1 MKDMYIN
8 MLYRHLFIYALLAVC
23 HVAFAM
29 QESEIA
35 RLDRELQRKAYY
47 DLQKQLRIQE
57 IQQNTSVSTYQKYVL
72 LFEEYQSFNYD
83 TAFSFVNKMIDEA
96 RLLSHPGYESKAE
109 LKRAFIYLSS
119 GLFHESVEVFE
130 HINPAKLDKE
140 DRIYYYTHFAR
151 LKYDMADYVQGD
163 LSYNYITEGN
173 SLSEKALALIDPADT
188 VLYWSTS
195 ALHKLKMNNYSR
207 AIEQF
212 KIALACHS
220 VSEHE
225 KAIAYS
231 SIAHAYIMLNQT
243 DIADSY
249 LIQAAISDLKSSTK
263 ETTALALVA
272 QRLHQTGDLRHAA
285 YYIRQAMDDAEY
297 YNARHRQLSVGRIM
311 PIIEQ
316 EQLITLEHTNH
327 RITVQSTLL
336 YILLTALVITL
347 VILANRIRAIRKAQS
362 TIQNMNDKLLETN
375 RIKEEYIGTSCCS
388 MSDLLT
394 RLERYE
400 RFVRRKAQEKRTDEL
415 TVIPN
420 YIDAHICRRDFYKQ
434 FDQSFLHIFPNFIR
448 DFNALLRE
456 GEEITVKS
464 NELLST
470 ELRIFAL
477 IRLGINDNEQ
487 ISKVLDYSINTVY
500 TYKTR
505 VRNRS
510 DLDNEAFFR
519 AVMNIQSF

>member
-1 MKDMYIN
+1 MS
-8 MLYRHLFIYALLAVC
+8 YRHLFFWVLCFLFPAV
-23 HVAFAM
+23 FAM
-29 QESEIA
+29 QGTDIEQ
-35 RLDRELQRKAYY
+35 LDLELQQKAYY
-47 DLQKQLRIQE
+47 DRQKHLRIEQ
-57 IQQNTSVSTYQKYVL
+57 IRQDPSISTYHKCVL

-96 RLLSHPGYESKAE
+96 RLLSHPDYQAKAE

-119 GLFHESVEVFE
+119 GLFHESLEVFNS
-130 HINPAKLDKE
+130 INPATLCKD
-140 DRIYYYTHFAR
+140 DRIYYYTNYAR
-151 LKYDMADYVQGD
+151 LKYDMADYVHGD
-163 LSYNYITEGN
+163 LSYIYIREGN
-173 SLSEKALALIDPADT
+173 ALSEKALELIEPSDT

-195 ALHKLKMNNYSR
+195 ALYKLKMNDYAR

-212 KIALACHS
+212 KVALACS
-220 VSEHE
+220 TITEHE

-231 SIAHAYIMLNQT
+231 SIAHAYTLQNQT

-249 LIQAAISDLKSSTK
+249 LIQAAISDLRSSTK
-263 ETTALALVA
+263 ETVALAIVA
-272 QRLHQTGDLRHAA
+272 QRLHQKGDLQHAA

-316 EQLITLEHTNH
+316 EQLLTLEHTNH
-327 RITVQSTLL
+327 RIALQSILL
-336 YILLTALVITL
+336 YILLTVLLITL
-347 VILANRIRAIRKAQS
+347 IILVNRMLAIRKAQS
-362 TIQNMNDKLLETN
+362 TIQTMNDKLMETN
-375 RIKEEYIGTSCCS
+375 RIKEEYIGSSCCS
-388 MSDLLT
+388 MSDLIT

-415 TVIPN
+415 VVIPN
-420 YIDAHICRRDFYKQ
+420 YIDAHLCRRDFYKQ
-434 FDQSFLHIFPNFIR
+434 FDKSFLHIFPNFIR

-456 GEEITVKS
+456 GEELTVKS

-477 IRLGINDNEQ
+477 IRLGINDNSQ

-510 DLDNEAFFR
+510 DLDNEAFYR
-519 AVMNIQSF
+519 AIMNIQSF

>member
-1 MKDMYIN
+1 
-8 MLYRHLFIYALLAVC
+8 MLCHTAL
-23 HVAFAM
+23 AM
-29 QESEIA
+29 SASDIEQ
-35 RLDRELQRKAYY
+35 LDHELQRKAEY
-47 DLQKQLRIQE
+47 DRLKHQRIEAIEQDPS
-57 IQQNTSVSTYQKYVL
+57 ISTYDKYVL

-83 TAFSFVNKMIDEA
+83 TAFSLVNKMIDEA
-96 RLLSHPGYESKAE
+96 KLLGHPEYQAKAE

-119 GLFHESVEVFE
+119 GLFHESVAVFCN
-130 HINPAKLDKE
+130 IDPATLSKE
-140 DRIYYYTHFAR
+140 DQIYYYTHFAR

-163 LSYNYITEGN
+163 LSYTYTAEGN
-173 SLSEKALALIDPADT
+173 ALSEKALALIEPSDT
-188 VLYWSTS
+188 VLFWSTS
-195 ALHKLKMNNYSR
+195 ALYRSKMRDYTR

-212 KIALACHS
+212 KLALACS
-220 VSEHE
+220 TITEHE

-231 SIAHAYIMLNQT
+231 SIAHAHTLQGQT
-243 DIADSY
+243 EIADSY
-249 LIQAAISDLKSSTK
+249 LIRAAVSDLRSSTK
-263 ETTALALVA
+263 ETIALALVA
-272 QRLHQTGDLRHAA
+272 QRLHQEGDLQRAA

-316 EQLITLEHTNH
+316 EQLQTLEHTNH
-327 RITVQSTLL
+327 RIAIQSILL
-336 YILLTALVITL
+336 YVLLAVLLIMLAILV
-347 VILANRIRAIRKAQS
+347 NRIRAIRKAQS
-362 TIQNMNDKLLETN
+362 TIQTMNDKLMETN
-375 RIKEEYIGTSCCS
+375 RIKEEYIGSSCCS
-388 MSDLLT
+388 MSDLIS

-415 TVIPN
+415 VVIPN
-420 YIDAHICRRDFYKQ
+420 YIDAHNCRRDFYKQ

-456 GEEITVKS
+456 GEALTVKG

-477 IRLGINDNEQ
+477 IRLGINDNDQ

-510 DLDNEAFFR
+510 DLDNEAFYH

>member
-1 MKDMYIN
+1 MMDKLKY
-8 MLYRHLFIYALLAVC
+8 LFFGALCAGSLSA
-23 HVAFAM
+23 HAIQTA
-29 QESEIA
+29 EID
-35 RLDRELQRKAYY
+35 RLDQELQKKAVYDHRKH
-47 DLQKQLRIQE
+47 LRIDDIRQDE
-57 IQQNTSVSTYQKYVL
+57 SLSTYERYVL
-72 LFEEYQSFNYD
+72 LFEEYQSLNYD
-83 TAFSFVNKMIDEA
+83 TAFSLVNKMVDEA
-96 RLLSHPGYESKAE
+96 QLLGHPDYQAQAE

-119 GLFHESVEVFE
+119 GLFHESVAVFSS
-130 HINPAKLDKE
+130 IDPSTLSKE
-140 DRIYYYTHFAR
+140 DQIYYYTHFAR

-163 LSYNYITEGN
+163 LSYTYTTEGN
-173 SLSEKALALIDPADT
+173 ALSEKALKLLDPSDT
-188 VLYWSTS
+188 VQYWSTS
-195 ALHKLKMNNYSR
+195 ALYRSKMNDYPR
-207 AIEQF
+207 AIEHF
-212 KIALACHS
+212 KLALACS
-220 VSEHE
+220 SISEHE

-231 SIAHAYIMLNQT
+231 SIAHAYTLQGET
-243 DIADSY
+243 DLADSY
-249 LIQAAISDLKSSTK
+249 LIQAAISDLRSSTK
-263 ETTALALVA
+263 EAIALALVA
-272 QRLHQTGDLRHAA
+272 QRLYQEGDLQRAA
-285 YYIRQAMDDAEY
+285 GYIRLAMDDAEY

-316 EQLITLEHTNH
+316 EQLQTLEHTNH
-327 RITVQSTLL
+327 LIAFQSTLL
-336 YILLTALVITL
+336 YILLAALIITL
-347 VILANRIRAIRKAQS
+347 IILANRMRAIRKAKN
-362 TIQNMNDKLLETN
+362 TIQTMNDKLIEAN

-415 TVIPN
+415 VVIPN
-420 YIDAHICRRDFYKQ
+420 YIDAHNCRRDFYKQ

-456 GEEITVKS
+456 GEQLTVKG

-477 IRLGINDNEQ
+477 IRLGITDNEQ
-487 ISKVLDYSINTVY
+487 ISKVLDYSINTIY

>member
-1 MKDMYIN
+1 MI
-8 MLYRHLFIYALLAVC
+8 RHLFFWLLCVLSPM
-23 HVAFAM
+23 VFGM
-29 QESEIA
+29 QTTEIDL
-35 RLDRELQRKAYY
+35 LDHELQKKADY
-47 DLQKQLRIQE
+47 DRQKHLRIEQ
-57 IQQNTSVSTYQKYVL
+57 IQQDSSISTYEKYVL
-72 LFEEYQSFNYD
+72 LFEEYKSFNYD
-83 TAFSFVNKMIDEA
+83 TAFNLVNKMIDEA
-96 RLLSHPGYESKAE
+96 RLINHPDYLAQAE

-119 GLFHESVEVFE
+119 GLFHESLEVFS
-130 HINPAKLDKE
+130 HITLATLKKE
-140 DRIYYYTHFAR
+140 DQIYYYTNFAR

-163 LSYNYITEGN
+163 LSYIYIAEGN
-173 SLSEKALALIDPADT
+173 SLSEKALALIEPSDT

-195 ALHKLKMNNYSR
+195 ALYRSKMRDYAR

-212 KIALACHS
+212 KVALSCTTIN
-220 VSEHE
+220 EHE

-231 SIAHAYIMLNQT
+231 SIAHAYTQLGKIE
-243 DIADSY
+243 IADSY
-249 LIQAAISDLKSSTK
+249 LIKAAISDLRSSTK
-263 ETTALALVA
+263 EAIALALVA
-272 QRLHQTGDLRHAA
+272 QRLYQENDLQRAA
-285 YYIRQAMDDAEY
+285 HYIRMAMDDAEY

-316 EQLITLEHTNH
+316 EQLQTLEHTNH
-327 RITVQSTLL
+327 LIAFQSTLL
-336 YILLTALVITL
+336 YILLAALIITL
-347 VILANRIRAIRKAQS
+347 IILANRMHAIRKAQS
-362 TIQNMNDKLLETN
+362 TIQTMNDKLLETN

-415 TVIPN
+415 VVIPN
-420 YIDAHICRRDFYKQ
+420 YIDAHNCRRDFYKQ
-434 FDQSFLHIFPNFIR
+434 FDQSFLHIFPNFIH

-456 GEEITVKS
+456 GEQLTVKS

-477 IRLGINDNEQ
+477 IRLGISDNDQ
-487 ISKVLDYSINTVY
+487 ISKVLGYSINTIY

-510 DLDNEAFFR
+510 NLDNDAFFQ

>member
-1 MKDMYIN
+1 MIDNLKY
-8 MLYRHLFIYALLAVC
+8 LFLSALCAGSLSAWG
-23 HVAFAM
+23 M
-29 QESEIA
+29 QTAEIDL
-35 RLDRELQRKAYY
+35 LDQELQKKAVY
-47 DLQKQLRIQE
+47 DHEKHLRIDDIRQDE
-57 IQQNTSVSTYQKYVL
+57 SLSTYERYVL

-83 TAFSFVNKMIDEA
+83 TAFSLVNKMVDEA
-96 RLLSHPGYESKAE
+96 QLLGHPDYQAQAE

-119 GLFHESVEVFE
+119 GLFHESVAVFSS
-130 HINPAKLDKE
+130 IDPGTLSKE
-140 DRIYYYTHFAR
+140 DQIYYYTHFAR

-163 LSYNYITEGN
+163 LSYTYTTEGN
-173 SLSEKALALIDPADT
+173 TLSEKALRLIDPSDT
-188 VLYWSTS
+188 VQYWSTS
-195 ALHKLKMNNYSR
+195 ALYRSKMNDYAR

-212 KIALACHS
+212 KLALACS
-220 VSEHE
+220 SITEHE

-231 SIAHAYIMLNQT
+231 SIAHAYTLQGET
-243 DIADSY
+243 ELADSY
-249 LIQAAISDLKSSTK
+249 LIQAAISDLRSSTK
-263 ETTALALVA
+263 EAIALALVA
-272 QRLHQTGDLRHAA
+272 QRLYQEGDLQRAA
-285 YYIRQAMDDAEY
+285 SYIRQAMDDAEY

-316 EQLITLEHTNH
+316 EQLQTLEHTNH
-327 RITVQSTLL
+327 LIAFQSALL
-336 YILLTALVITL
+336 YILLGALLITL
-347 VILANRIRAIRKAQS
+347 VILANRMRAIRKAQS
-362 TIQNMNDKLLETN
+362 TIQTMNDKLIEAN

-415 TVIPN
+415 VVIPN
-420 YIDAHICRRDFYKQ
+420 YIDAHNCRRDFYKQ
-434 FDQSFLHIFPNFIR
+434 FDQSFLHIFP
-448 DFNALLRE
+448 
-456 GEEITVKS
+456 TVKS

-477 IRLGINDNEQ
+477 IRLGINDNDQ

-510 DLDNEAFFR
+510 DLDNEAFYH
-519 AVMNIQSF
+519 AVMNIQNF

>member
-1 MKDMYIN
+1 MIDNLKY
-8 MLYRHLFIYALLAVC
+8 LFLSALCAGSLSAWG
-23 HVAFAM
+23 M
-29 QESEIA
+29 QTAEIDL
-35 RLDRELQRKAYY
+35 LDQELQKKAVY
-47 DLQKQLRIQE
+47 DHEKHLRIDDIRQDE
-57 IQQNTSVSTYQKYVL
+57 SLSRYERYVL

-83 TAFSFVNKMIDEA
+83 TAFSLVNKMVDEA
-96 RLLSHPGYESKAE
+96 QLLGHPDYQAQAE

-119 GLFHESVEVFE
+119 GLFHESVAVFSN
-130 HINPAKLDKE
+130 IDPSTLSKE
-140 DRIYYYTHFAR
+140 DQIYYYTHFAR

-163 LSYNYITEGN
+163 LSYTYATEGN
-173 SLSEKALALIDPADT
+173 SLSEKALKLLDPSDT
-188 VLYWSTS
+188 VQYWSTS
-195 ALHKLKMNNYSR
+195 ALYRSKMRDYAR

-212 KIALACHS
+212 KMALECS
-220 VSEHE
+220 TITEHE

-231 SIAHAYIMLNQT
+231 SIAHAYTLLGQT
-243 DIADSY
+243 ELADSY
-249 LIQAAISDLKSSTK
+249 LIRAAISDLRSSTK
-263 ETTALALVA
+263 EAIALALVA
-272 QRLHQTGDLRHAA
+272 QRLYQEGDLQRAA
-285 YYIRQAMDDAEY
+285 SYIRQAMDDAEY

-316 EQLITLEHTNH
+316 EQLQTLEHTNH
-327 RITVQSTLL
+327 LIAFQSALL
-336 YILLTALVITL
+336 YILLGALLITL
-347 VILANRIRAIRKAQS
+347 VILANRMRAIRKAKN
-362 TIQNMNDKLLETN
+362 TIQTMNDKLIEAN

-415 TVIPN
+415 VVIPN
-420 YIDAHICRRDFYKQ
+420 YIDAHNCRRDFYKQ

-456 GEEITVKS
+456 GEQLTVKS

-477 IRLGINDNEQ
+477 IRLGINDNDQ

-510 DLDNEAFFR
+510 DLDNEAFYH
-519 AVMNIQSF
+519 AVMNIQNF

>member
-1 MKDMYIN
+1 
-8 MLYRHLFIYALLAVC
+8 MLCHTAL
-23 HVAFAM
+23 AM
-29 QESEIA
+29 SASDIEQ
-35 RLDRELQRKAYY
+35 LDHELQRKAEY
-47 DLQKQLRIQE
+47 DRLKHQRIEAIEQDPS
-57 IQQNTSVSTYQKYVL
+57 ISTYDKYVL

-83 TAFSFVNKMIDEA
+83 TALSLVNKMIDEA
-96 RLLSHPGYESKAE
+96 KLLGHPEYQAKAE

-119 GLFHESVEVFE
+119 GLFHESLNVFD
-130 HINPAKLDKE
+130 HIDPATLNTK
-140 DRIYYYTHFAR
+140 DRIYYYTNYAR
-151 LKYDMADYVQGD
+151 LKYDMADYVLGD
-163 LSYNYITEGN
+163 LSYIYITEGN
-173 SLSEKALALIDPADT
+173 ALSEKALALIEPSDT

-195 ALHKLKMNNYSR
+195 ALYKLKMNDYPR

-212 KIALACHS
+212 KVALACTTIT
-220 VSEHE
+220 EHE

-231 SIAHAYIMLNQT
+231 SIAHAYTLQNQS
-243 DIADSY
+243 DIAGPY
-249 LIQAAISDLKSSTK
+249 LIQAAISDLRSSTK
-263 ETTALALVA
+263 ETIALALVA
-272 QRLHQTGDLRHAA
+272 QRLYLEGDLQHAA
-285 YYIRQAMDDAEY
+285 FYIRMAMDDAEY

-316 EQLITLEHTNH
+316 EQLQTLEHTNH
-327 RITVQSTLL
+327 RIAIQSILL
-336 YILLTALVITL
+336 YVLLAVLLIMLAILV
-347 VILANRIRAIRKAQS
+347 NRIRAIRKAQS
-362 TIQNMNDKLLETN
+362 TIQTMNDKLMETN
-375 RIKEEYIGTSCCS
+375 RIKEEYIGSSCCS
-388 MSDLLT
+388 MSDLIS

-415 TVIPN
+415 VVIPN
-420 YIDAHICRRDFYKQ
+420 YIDAHNCRRDFYKQ

-456 GEEITVKS
+456 GEALTPKG

-477 IRLGINDNEQ
+477 IRLGINDNDQ

-510 DLDNEAFFR
+510 DLDNEAFYH

>member
-1 MKDMYIN
+1 MMRI
-8 MLYRHLFIYALLAVC
+8 RQLFIWGLCALCPTVY
-23 HVAFAM
+23 AM
-29 QESEIA
+29 QASEIA
-35 RLDRELQRKAYY
+35 QLDYELQKKADY
-47 DLQKQLRIQE
+47 DRQKHQRIE
-57 IQQNTSVSTYQKYVL
+57 AIAQNKALSTYERYVL

-83 TAFSFVNKMIDEA
+83 TAFSYVNKMVDEA
-96 RLLSHPGYESKAE
+96 RLLSHPEYQAKAE

-119 GLFHESVEVFE
+119 GLFHESLAVFSSLRPDE
-130 HINPAKLDKE
+130 LSVE

-163 LSYNYITEGN
+163 LSYIYIREGN
-173 SLSEKALALIDPADT
+173 ALSEKALALIEPSDT

-195 ALHKLKMNNYSR
+195 ALYKVKMNDYAR

-212 KIALACHS
+212 KLALACS
-220 VSEHE
+220 TITEHE

-231 SIAHAYIMLNQT
+231 SMAHAYVLQNQT
-243 DIADSY
+243 DIADTY
-249 LIQAAISDLKSSTK
+249 LIQAAISDLRSSTK
-263 ETTALALVA
+263 ETIALALVA
-272 QRLHQTGDLRHAA
+272 QRLHQEGDLQHAA
-285 YYIRQAMDDAEY
+285 YYIRMAMDDAEY

-316 EQLITLEHTNH
+316 EQLLTLEQTNH
-327 RITVQSTLL
+327 RIALQSMML
-336 YILLTALVITL
+336 YILLTALFLTL
-347 VILANRIRAIRKAQS
+347 IILGNRMRAIRKAQR
-362 TIQNMNDKLLETN
+362 TIQTMNDKLLETN
-375 RIKEEYIGTSCCS
+375 RIKEEYIGSSCCS

-415 TVIPN
+415 VVIPN
-420 YIDAHICRRDFYKQ
+420 YIDAHTCRRDFYKQ

-448 DFNALLRE
+448 DFNALLRDS
-456 GEEITVKS
+456 EELTVKS

-477 IRLGINDNEQ
+477 IRLGINDNNQ

-510 DLDNEAFFR
+510 DLDNDAFYR
-519 AVMNIQSF
+519 AIMNIQSF

>member
-1 MKDMYIN
+1 MS
-8 MLYRHLFIYALLAVC
+8 YRHLLFGVLCALCPLAY
-23 HVAFAM
+23 AM
-29 QESEIA
+29 QSTEIA
-35 RLDRELQRKAYY
+35 QLDCELQKKAYY
-47 DLQKQLRIQE
+47 DQQKHLRIRE
-57 IQQNTSVSTYQKYVL
+57 IEQNVSMSTYDKYVL

-83 TAFSFVNKMIDEA
+83 TAFSLVNKMIDEA
-96 RLLSHPGYESKAE
+96 KLLGHPEYQAKAE
-109 LKRAFIYLSS
+109 LRRAFIYLSS
-119 GLFHESVEVFE
+119 GLFHESVEVFSK
-130 HINPAKLDKE
+130 IDPATLSKE
-140 DRIYYYTHFAR
+140 DQIYYYTHFAR

-163 LSYNYITEGN
+163 LSYIYIKEGN
-173 SLSEKALALIDPADT
+173 AMSEKALELIAPSDT

-195 ALHKLKMNNYSR
+195 ALYKLKMNDYSR

-212 KIALACHS
+212 KLALACTRIT
-220 VSEHE
+220 EHE

-231 SIAHAYIMLNQT
+231 SIAHAYTLQGQT
-243 DIADSY
+243 DIAGSY
-249 LIQAAISDLKSSTK
+249 LIQAAISDLRSSTK
-263 ETTALALVA
+263 ETIALALVA
-272 QRLHQTGDLRHAA
+272 QRLHQEGDLQHSA
-285 YYIRQAMDDAEY
+285 YYIRMAMDDAEY
-297 YNARHRQLSVGRIM
+297 YNARHRQLSVGRIL

-316 EQLITLEHTNH
+316 EQLQTLEHTNH
-327 RITVQSTLL
+327 RIAIQSILL
-336 YILLTALVITL
+336 YVLLAVLLIMLAILV
-347 VILANRIRAIRKAQS
+347 NRIRAIRKAQS
-362 TIQNMNDKLLETN
+362 TIQTMNDKLLETN
-375 RIKEEYIGTSCCS
+375 RIKEEYIGSSCCS
-388 MSDLLT
+388 MSDLIS

-415 TVIPN
+415 VIIPN
-420 YIDAHICRRDFYKQ
+420 YIDAHNCRRDFYKQ

-448 DFNALLRE
+448 DFNALLRD
-456 GEEITVKS
+456 GEELTVKG

-477 IRLGINDNEQ
+477 IRLGINDNDQ

>member
-1 MKDMYIN
+1 MGYKQYKV
-8 MLYRHLFIYALLAVC
+8 LLLSSLLVLLSPS
-23 HVAFAM
+23 FAM
-29 QESEIA
+29 QESEIEL
-35 RLDRELQRKAYY
+35 LDQELQKKAEY
-47 DLQKQLRIQE
+47 DAAKHRRIEQ
-57 IQQNTSVSTYQKYVL
+57 IQQDESISTYEKYVL

-83 TAFSFVNKMIDEA
+83 TAFSLVNKMVDEA
-96 RLLSHPGYESKAE
+96 RLLGHPDYQAQAE

-119 GLFHESVEVFE
+119 GLFHESLEVFE
-130 HINPAKLDKE
+130 HIDPATLSKD

-151 LKYDMADYVQGD
+151 LRYDMADYVQGD
-163 LSYNYITEGN
+163 LSYTYTAEGN
-173 SLSEKALALIDPADT
+173 LLSEKALTLIEPGDT

-195 ALHKLKMNNYSR
+195 ALYRSKMRDYAR

-212 KIALACHS
+212 KLALACS
-220 VSEHE
+220 TITEHE

-231 SIAHAYIMLNQT
+231 SIAHAYSLQSET
-243 DIADSY
+243 DLADSY
-249 LIQAAISDLKSSTK
+249 LIQAAISDLRSSTK
-263 ETTALALVA
+263 EAIALALVA
-272 QRLHQTGDLRHAA
+272 QRLHQEGDLQRAA
-285 YYIRQAMDDAEY
+285 SYIRLAMNDAEY

-316 EQLITLEHTNH
+316 EQLQTLEHTNH
-327 RITVQSTLL
+327 LIAFQSTLL
-336 YILLTALVITL
+336 YILLAALIITL
-347 VILANRIRAIRKAQS
+347 VILANRMRAIRKAQS
-362 TIQNMNDKLLETN
+362 TIQTMNDKLMETN

-415 TVIPN
+415 IVIPN
-420 YIDAHICRRDFYKQ
+420 YIDAHNCRRDFYKQ

-456 GEEITVKS
+456 GEQLTVKG

-477 IRLGINDNEQ
+477 IRLGITDNEQ

-510 DLDNEAFFR
+510 DLDNEAFFH
-519 AVMNIQSF
+519 AVMHIQNF

>member
-1 MKDMYIN
+1 MAN
-8 MLYRHLFIYALLAVC
+8 RHFLLGVLC
-23 HVAFAM
+23 LICPMVFAM
-29 QESEIA
+29 PSADIDQ
-35 RLDRELQRKAYY
+35 LDSELQKKAYY
-47 DLQKQLRIQE
+47 DRQKHLRIQE
-57 IQQNTSVSTYQKYVL
+57 IEQNPSTSTYEKYVL

-83 TAFSFVNKMIDEA
+83 TAFSIVNKMIDEA
-96 RLLSHPGYESKAE
+96 KLLSHPEYQAKAE

-119 GLFHESVEVFE
+119 GLFHESLEVFN
-130 HINPAKLDKE
+130 HIDPNQLSTE
-140 DRIYYYTHFAR
+140 DQIYYYTHYAR

-163 LSYNYITEGN
+163 LSYIYIKEGN
-173 SLSEKALALIDPADT
+173 ALSEKALDLIAPSDT

-195 ALHKLKMNNYSR
+195 ALYKLKMNDYAR

-212 KIALACHS
+212 KVALACS
-220 VSEHE
+220 TITEHE

-231 SIAHAYIMLNQT
+231 SIAHAYTLQGQT
-243 DIADSY
+243 DIAGPY
-249 LIQAAISDLKSSTK
+249 LIQAAISDLRSSTK
-263 ETTALALVA
+263 ETIALALVA
-272 QRLHQTGDLRHAA
+272 QRLHQEGDLQHAA
-285 YYIRQAMDDAEY
+285 YYIRMAMDDAEY
-297 YNARHRQLSVGRIM
+297 YNARHRQLSIGRIL

-316 EQLITLEHTNH
+316 EQLLTLEHTNH
-327 RITVQSTLL
+327 RIAVQSILL
-336 YILLTALVITL
+336 YILLAALL
-347 VILANRIRAIRKAQS
+347 VMLIILVNRIHAIRKAQS
-362 TIQNMNDKLLETN
+362 TIQTMNDKLMETN
-375 RIKEEYIGTSCCS
+375 RIKEEYIGSSCCS

-415 TVIPN
+415 VVIPN
-420 YIDAHICRRDFYKQ
+420 YIDAHNCRRDFYKQ

-456 GEEITVKS
+456 GEELTVKG

-477 IRLGINDNEQ
+477 IRLGINDNSQ

>member
-1 MKDMYIN
+1 MVY
-8 MLYRHLFIYALLAVC
+8 
-23 HVAFAM
+23 AM
-29 QESEIA
+29 QPGEIA
-35 RLDRELQRKAYY
+35 QLDQELQKKAAY
-47 DLQKQLRIQE
+47 DRQKHHRIEQ
-57 IQQNTSVSTYQKYVL
+57 IRQDKGLSTYEKYVL

-83 TAFSFVNKMIDEA
+83 TAFNIVNKIIDEA
-96 RLLSHPGYESKAE
+96 SLLGHPDYQAQAE

-119 GLFHESVEVFE
+119 GLFHESVGVFS
-130 HINPAKLDKE
+130 HIDPSRLSKE
-140 DRIYYYTHFAR
+140 EKIYYYTHFAR

-163 LSYNYITEGN
+163 LSYIYTTEGN
-173 SLSEKALALIDPADT
+173 ALSEKALALIEPSDT

-195 ALHKLKMNNYSR
+195 ALYKLKMRDYGR

-212 KIALACHS
+212 KTALSCS
-220 VSEHE
+220 TITEHE

-231 SIAHAYIMLNQT
+231 SIAHAYTLQNET
-243 DIADSY
+243 EIADSY
-249 LIQAAISDLKSSTK
+249 LIQAAISDLRSSTK

-272 QRLHQTGDLRHAA
+272 QRLYQSGDLQRAA
-285 YYIRQAMDDAEY
+285 SYIRQAMDDAEY

-311 PIIEQ
+311 PIIEE
-316 EQLITLEHTNH
+316 EQVETLKHTNH
-327 RITVQSTLL
+327 FIAFQSSML
-336 YILLTALVITL
+336 YILLASLIITL
-347 VILANRIRAIRKAQS
+347 VILANRMRAIRKAQS
-362 TIQNMNDKLLETN
+362 TIQTMNDKLLETN

-394 RLERYE
+394 KLERYE

-415 TVIPN
+415 AVIPN
-420 YIDAHICRRDFYKQ
+420 YIDAHSCRKDFYKQ

-456 GEEITVKS
+456 GEELTVKK

-477 IRLGINDNEQ
+477 IRLGINDNDQ

>member
-1 MKDMYIN
+1 
-8 MLYRHLFIYALLAVC
+8 
-23 HVAFAM
+23 M
-29 QESEIA
+29 QGTDIEQ
-35 RLDRELQRKAYY
+35 LDLELQQKAYY
-47 DLQKQLRIQE
+47 DRQKHLRIEQ
-57 IQQNTSVSTYQKYVL
+57 IRQDPSISTYHKCVL

-83 TAFSFVNKMIDEA
+83 TAFSLVNKMLDEA
-96 RLLSHPGYESKAE
+96 RLLSHPDYQAKAE

-119 GLFHESVEVFE
+119 GLFHESLEVFNS
-130 HINPAKLDKE
+130 INPATLCKD
-140 DRIYYYTHFAR
+140 DRIYYYTNYAR
-151 LKYDMADYVQGD
+151 LKYDMADYVHGD
-163 LSYNYITEGN
+163 LSYIYIREGN
-173 SLSEKALALIDPADT
+173 ALSEKALELIEPSDT

-195 ALHKLKMNNYSR
+195 ALYKLKMNDYAR

-212 KIALACHS
+212 KVALACTTIT
-220 VSEHE
+220 EHE

-231 SIAHAYIMLNQT
+231 SIAHAYTLQNQT

-249 LIQAAISDLKSSTK
+249 LIQAAISDLRSSTK
-263 ETTALALVA
+263 ETVALAIVA
-272 QRLHQTGDLRHAA
+272 QRLHQQGDLQHAA

-316 EQLITLEHTNH
+316 EQLLTLEHTNH
-327 RITVQSTLL
+327 RIALQSILL
-336 YILLTALVITL
+336 YILLTVLLITL
-347 VILANRIRAIRKAQS
+347 IILVNRMLAIRKAQC
-362 TIQNMNDKLLETN
+362 TIQTMNDKLLETN
-375 RIKEEYIGTSCCS
+375 RIKEEYIGSSCCS
-388 MSDLLT
+388 MSDLIT

-415 TVIPN
+415 VVIPN
-420 YIDAHICRRDFYKQ
+420 YIDAHLCRRDFYKQ
-434 FDQSFLHIFPNFIR
+434 FDKSFLHIFPNFIR

-456 GEEITVKS
+456 GEELTVKS

-477 IRLGINDNEQ
+477 IRLGINDNSQ

-510 DLDNEAFFR
+510 DLDNEAFYR
-519 AVMNIQSF
+519 AIMNIQSF

>member
-1 MKDMYIN
+1 M
-8 MLYRHLFIYALLAVC
+8 VS
-23 HVAFAM
+23 AM
-29 QESEIA
+29 QATEIDL
-35 RLDRELQRKAYY
+35 LDQELQKKAVY
-47 DLQKQLRIQE
+47 DHQKHLRIEQ
-57 IQQNTSVSTYQKYVL
+57 IRQDGSLSTYKKYVL

-83 TAFSFVNKMIDEA
+83 TAFSLVNKMIDEA
-96 RLLSHPGYESKAE
+96 NLSGHPDYQAKAE

-119 GLFHESVEVFE
+119 GLFHESLEVFS
-130 HINPAKLDKE
+130 HISPARLSKD
-140 DRIYYYTHFAR
+140 DQIYYYTNFAR

-163 LSYNYITEGN
+163 LSYIYVTEGN
-173 SLSEKALALIDPADT
+173 SLSEKALALIAPSDT

-195 ALHKLKMNNYSR
+195 ALYRSKMRDYAR
-207 AIEQF
+207 AIEHF
-212 KIALACHS
+212 KMALACS
-220 VSEHE
+220 TITEHE

-231 SIAHAYIMLNQT
+231 SIAHAYTLLNQT
-243 DIADSY
+243 EMADSY
-249 LIQAAISDLKSSTK
+249 LIQAAVSDLRSSTK
-263 ETTALALVA
+263 EAIALALVA
-272 QRLHQTGDLRHAA
+272 QRLHQEGDLQRAA
-285 YYIRQAMDDAEY
+285 YYIRLAMDDAEY

-316 EQLITLEHTNH
+316 EQLQTLEHTNH
-327 RITVQSTLL
+327 RIAIQSILL
-336 YILLTALVITL
+336 YILLTALIITL
-347 VILANRIRAIRKAQS
+347 VILVNRMRAIRKAQT
-362 TIQNMNDKLLETN
+362 TIQTMNDKLIETN
-375 RIKEEYIGTSCCS
+375 RIKEEYIGTFCCS

-394 RLERYE
+394 KLERYE

-420 YIDAHICRRDFYKQ
+420 YIDAHNCRRDFYKQ

-456 GEEITVKS
+456 GEQLTVKN

-477 IRLGINDNEQ
+477 IRLGINDNDQ

>member
-1 MKDMYIN
+1 MIDKLKY
-8 MLYRHLFIYALLAVC
+8 LFLGALCAGSLSA
-23 HVAFAM
+23 HAM
-29 QESEIA
+29 QQSEIDL
-35 RLDRELQRKAYY
+35 LDQELQLKAAY
-47 DLQKQLRIQE
+47 DAAKHRRIEKIEQDNS
-57 IQQNTSVSTYQKYVL
+57 ISTYEKYVL

-83 TAFSFVNKMIDEA
+83 TAFSLVNKMVDEA
-96 RLLSHPGYESKAE
+96 RLLGHPDYQAQAE

-119 GLFHESVEVFE
+119 GLFHESVAVFSS
-130 HINPAKLDKE
+130 IDPSTLSKE
-140 DRIYYYTHFAR
+140 DQIYYYTHFAR

-163 LSYNYITEGN
+163 LSYTYATEGN
-173 SLSEKALALIDPADT
+173 SLSEKALKLLDPSDT
-188 VLYWSTS
+188 VQYWSTS
-195 ALHKLKMNNYSR
+195 ALYRSKMRDYAR

-212 KIALACHS
+212 KMALECS
-220 VSEHE
+220 TITEHE

-231 SIAHAYIMLNQT
+231 SIAHAYTLLGQT
-243 DIADSY
+243 ELADSY
-249 LIQAAISDLKSSTK
+249 LIRAAISDLRSSTK
-263 ETTALALVA
+263 EAIALALVA
-272 QRLHQTGDLRHAA
+272 QRLHQTGDLQRAA

-316 EQLITLEHTNH
+316 EQLQTLEHTNH
-327 RITVQSTLL
+327 LIAIQSALL
-336 YILLTALVITL
+336 YILLTALIITL
-347 VILANRIRAIRKAQS
+347 IILANRMRAIRKAKN
-362 TIQNMNDKLLETN
+362 TIQTMNDKLIEAN

-400 RFVRRKAQEKRTDEL
+400 RFVRRKAQEQRTDEL
-415 TVIPN
+415 VVIPN
-420 YIDAHICRRDFYKQ
+420 YIDAHNCRRDFYKQ

-456 GEEITVKS
+456 GEQLTVKG

-477 IRLGINDNEQ
+477 IRLGINDNDQ

>member
-1 MKDMYIN
+1 
-8 MLYRHLFIYALLAVC
+8 MLCHTAL
-23 HVAFAM
+23 AM
-29 QESEIA
+29 SASDIEQ
-35 RLDRELQRKAYY
+35 LDHELQRKAEY
-47 DLQKQLRIQE
+47 DRLKHQRIEAIEQDPS
-57 IQQNTSVSTYQKYVL
+57 ISTYDKYVL
-72 LFEEYQSFNYD
+72 LFEQYQSFNYD
-83 TAFSFVNKMIDEA
+83 TAFSLVNKMIDEA
-96 RLLSHPGYESKAE
+96 KLLGHPEYQAKAE

-119 GLFHESVEVFE
+119 GLFHESVAVFCN
-130 HINPAKLDKE
+130 IDPATLSKE
-140 DRIYYYTHFAR
+140 DQIYYYTHFAR

-163 LSYNYITEGN
+163 LSYTYTAEGN
-173 SLSEKALALIDPADT
+173 ALSEKALALIEPSDT

-195 ALHKLKMNNYSR
+195 ALYKLKMNDYPR

-212 KIALACHS
+212 KVALACTTIT
-220 VSEHE
+220 EHE

-231 SIAHAYIMLNQT
+231 SIAHAYTLQNQS
-243 DIADSY
+243 DIAGPY
-249 LIQAAISDLKSSTK
+249 LIQAAISDLRSSTK
-263 ETTALALVA
+263 ETIALALVA
-272 QRLHQTGDLRHAA
+272 QRLYLEGDLQHAA
-285 YYIRQAMDDAEY
+285 FYIRMAMDDAEY
-297 YNARHRQLSVGRIM
+297 YNARHRQLSIGRIL

-316 EQLITLEHTNH
+316 EQLLTLEHTNH
-327 RITVQSTLL
+327 RIAIQSTLL
-336 YILLTALVITL
+336 YILLAALLILLAVL
-347 VILANRIRAIRKAQS
+347 VNRIRAIRKAQS
-362 TIQNMNDKLLETN
+362 TIQTMNDKLMETN
-375 RIKEEYIGTSCCS
+375 RIKEEYIGSSCCS
-388 MSDLLT
+388 MSDLIS

-415 TVIPN
+415 VVIPN
-420 YIDAHICRRDFYKQ
+420 YIDAHNCRRDFYKQ

-456 GEEITVKS
+456 GEALTVKG

-477 IRLGINDNEQ
+477 IRLGINDNDQ

-510 DLDNEAFFR
+510 DLDNEAFYH

>member
-1 MKDMYIN
+1 M
-8 MLYRHLFIYALLAVC
+8 V
-23 HVAFAM
+23 FAM
-29 QESEIA
+29 QSDEIA
-35 RLDRELQRKAYY
+35 QLDYELQKKAEYDRRKHNAI
-47 DLQKQLRIQE
+47 QLIR
-57 IQQNTSVSTYQKYVL
+57 QNSALSTYDQYVL
-72 LFEEYQSFNYD
+72 LFEQYQSFNYD
-83 TAFSFVNKMIDEA
+83 TAFTLVNHMLDEA
-96 RLLSHPGYESKAE
+96 RLRNRPDYQVKAE

-119 GLFHESVEVFE
+119 GLFHESLEVFTNM
-130 HINPAKLDKE
+130 NPATLSTD

-163 LSYNYITEGN
+163 LSYIYIREGN
-173 SLSEKALALIDPADT
+173 TLSEKALALIPPSDT

-195 ALHKLKMNNYSR
+195 ALYRLKMNDYPR

-212 KIALACHS
+212 KLALACS
-220 VSEHE
+220 SINEHE

-231 SIAHAYIMLNQT
+231 SMAHAYTLQNQT
-243 DIADSY
+243 ELADAY

-263 ETTALALVA
+263 ETVALALVA
-272 QRLHQTGDLRHAA
+272 QRLYRSGDLQHAA
-285 YYIRQAMDDAEY
+285 YYIREAMDDAEY

-316 EQLITLEHTNH
+316 EQLQTLEHTNH
-327 RITVQSTLL
+327 RIALQSILL
-336 YILLTALVITL
+336 YLLLTALGISL
-347 VILANRIRAIRKAQS
+347 ILLGNRMRAIRKAQA
-362 TIQNMNDKLLETN
+362 TIQTMNDKLLEAN
-375 RIKEEYIGTSCCS
+375 RIKEEYIGTSCYS
-388 MSDLLT
+388 ISELLT

-415 TVIPN
+415 IVIPN
-420 YIDAHICRRDFYKQ
+420 YIDAHLCRRNFHKQ
-434 FDQSFLHIFPNFIR
+434 LDQSFLHIFPNFIR

-456 GEEITVKS
+456 GEQLTVKS
-464 NELLST
+464 NELLSP

-477 IRLGINDNEQ
+477 MHLGINDNDQ

-510 DLDNEAFFR
+510 DLDNEAFFS
-519 AVMNIQSF
+519 ALMSIQSF

>member
-1 MKDMYIN
+1 MS
-8 MLYRHLFIYALLAVC
+8 YRHILFWTLCALCPL
-23 HVAFAM
+23 AFAVDSP
-29 QESEIA
+29 QIVQ
-35 RLDRELQRKAYY
+35 LDNELQKKADY
-47 DLQKQLRIQE
+47 DRQKHLRIEQIE
-57 IQQNTSVSTYQKYVL
+57 QNTSLSTYDKYVL

-83 TAFSFVNKMIDEA
+83 TAFSLVNHMIDEA
-96 RLLSHPGYESKAE
+96 RLLARPDYQAKAE

-119 GLFHESVEVFE
+119 GLFHESLEVFGN
-130 HINPAKLDKE
+130 IDPATLGKD
-140 DRIYYYTHFAR
+140 DRTYYYTNFAR
-151 LKYDMADYVQGD
+151 LRYDMADYVQGD
-163 LSYNYITEGN
+163 LSYIYIKEGN
-173 SLSEKALALIDPADT
+173 QLSEKALELIDPADT

-195 ALHKLKMNNYSR
+195 ALYRLKMNDYAR

-212 KIALACHS
+212 KLALACTTIT
-220 VSEHE
+220 EHE

-231 SIAHAYIMLNQT
+231 SIAHAYRLQNQAHK
-243 DIADSY
+243 ADSY
-249 LIQAAISDLKSSTK
+249 LIQAAISDLRSSTK
-263 ETTALALVA
+263 ETVALALVA
-272 QRLHQTGDLRHAA
+272 QRLHEQGDLQRAA
-285 YYIRQAMDDAEY
+285 YYIRMAMDDAEY

-316 EQLITLEHTNH
+316 EQLLTLEHANH
-327 RITVQSTLL
+327 RIAWQSILL
-336 YILLTALVITL
+336 YLLLAALVITL
-347 VILANRIRAIRKAQS
+347 IILVNRMRAIRKAQT
-362 TIQNMNDKLLETN
+362 TIQTMNDKLMETN
-375 RIKEEYIGTSCCS
+375 RIKEEYIGTSYCG

-415 TVIPN
+415 VVIPN
-420 YIDAHICRRDFYKQ
+420 YIDAHNCRRDFYKQ

-456 GEEITVKS
+456 GEQLTVKS
-464 NELLST
+464 NELLSP

-477 IRLGINDNEQ
+477 IRLGINENDQ

-510 DLDNEAFFR
+510 DLDNEAFYR
-519 AVMNIQSF
+519 AIMNIQSF

>member
-1 MKDMYIN
+1 MMDKLKY
-8 MLYRHLFIYALLAVC
+8 LFFGALCAGSLSA
-23 HVAFAM
+23 HAIQTA
-29 QESEIA
+29 EIDL
-35 RLDRELQRKAYY
+35 LDQELQKKAVYDHRKH
-47 DLQKQLRIQE
+47 LRIDDIRQDE
-57 IQQNTSVSTYQKYVL
+57 SLSTYERYVL
-72 LFEEYQSFNYD
+72 LFEEYQSLNYD
-83 TAFSFVNKMIDEA
+83 TAFSLVNKMVDEA
-96 RLLSHPGYESKAE
+96 QLLGHPDYQAQAE

-119 GLFHESVEVFE
+119 GLFHESVAVFSS
-130 HINPAKLDKE
+130 INPSTLSKE
-140 DRIYYYTHFAR
+140 DQIYYYTHFAR

-163 LSYNYITEGN
+163 LSYTYTTEGN
-173 SLSEKALALIDPADT
+173 ALSEKALNLLDPSDT
-188 VLYWSTS
+188 VQYWSTS
-195 ALHKLKMNNYSR
+195 ALYRSKMNDYPR
-207 AIEQF
+207 AIEHF
-212 KIALACHS
+212 KLALACS
-220 VSEHE
+220 SISEHE

-231 SIAHAYIMLNQT
+231 SIAHAYTLQGET
-243 DIADSY
+243 DLADSY
-249 LIQAAISDLKSSTK
+249 LIQAAISDLRSSTK
-263 ETTALALVA
+263 EAIALALVA
-272 QRLHQTGDLRHAA
+272 QRLYQEGDLQRAA
-285 YYIRQAMDDAEY
+285 GYIRLAMDDAEY

-316 EQLITLEHTNH
+316 EQLQTLEHTNH
-327 RITVQSTLL
+327 LIAFQSTLL
-336 YILLTALVITL
+336 YILLAALIITL
-347 VILANRIRAIRKAQS
+347 IILANRMRAIRKAKN
-362 TIQNMNDKLLETN
+362 TIQTMNDKLIEAN

-415 TVIPN
+415 VVIPN
-420 YIDAHICRRDFYKQ
+420 YIDAHNCRRDFYKQ
-434 FDQSFLHIFPNFIR
+434 FDQSFLHIFPNFVR

-456 GEEITVKS
+456 GEQLTVKG

-477 IRLGINDNEQ
+477 IRLGITDNEQ
-487 ISKVLDYSINTVY
+487 ISKVLDYSINTIY

>member
-1 MKDMYIN
+1 MSNLKSHI
-8 MLYRHLFIYALLAVC
+8 LLFFCAMAIA
-23 HVAFAM
+23 AFAM
-29 QESEIA
+29 QENEIELLDSELARKGDYDRNKHQRIESIA
-35 RLDRELQRKAYY
+35 QDPALSPYER
-47 DLQKQLRIQE
+47 
-57 IQQNTSVSTYQKYVL
+57 YVL

-83 TAFSFVNKMIDEA
+83 TAFSLVNKMIDEA
-96 RLLSHPGYESKAE
+96 QSLGHPDYRAKAE

-119 GLFHESVEVFE
+119 GLFHESLEVFN
-130 HINPAKLDKE
+130 HIDPVSLSKSDQ
-140 DRIYYYTHFAR
+140 IYYYTHYAR

-163 LSYNYITEGN
+163 LSYIYITEGN
-173 SLSEKALALIDPADT
+173 ELSAKALTLIEPSDT

-195 ALHKLKMNNYSR
+195 ALYRSKMRDYTR

-212 KIALACHS
+212 KVALACS
-220 VSEHE
+220 TITEHE

-231 SIAHAYIMLNQT
+231 SIAHAYTLLNQPE
-243 DIADSY
+243 IADSY
-249 LIQAAISDLKSSTK
+249 LVQAAISDLRSSTK
-263 ETTALALVA
+263 EALALALVA
-272 QRLHQTGDLRHAA
+272 QRLHQLGDLQHAA
-285 YYIRQAMDDAEY
+285 YYIRLAMDDAEY

-316 EQLITLEHTNH
+316 EQLQTLEHTNH
-327 RITVQSTLL
+327 QIAVQSALL
-336 YILLTALVITL
+336 YILLTALL
-347 VILANRIRAIRKAQS
+347 ILIAVLINRIRAIRRAQS
-362 TIQNMNDKLLETN
+362 TIQTMNDKLLETN

-415 TVIPN
+415 IVIPN
-420 YIDAHICRRDFYKQ
+420 YIDAHNCRRDFYKQ

-448 DFNALLRE
+448 DFNALLRP
-456 GEEITVKS
+456 GEELAVKK

-477 IRLGINDNEQ
+477 IRLGINDNDQ